1 MPDPRRTC
9 ACGAALLVLL
19 GSAGVRAAPV
29 TSFAI
34 ATGQYGMR
42 ADVPHALGIELQVR
56 TPWRWTLFR
65 PVAGL
70 LTSSAGGAYVYT
82 GLAIEIELPLGLQ
95 LSPGF
100 APGIALAGMKRDL
113 GYPIEF
119 RSSLELSVA
128 AGEQLRVGVG
138 FSHVSNARLGDH
150 NPGVEVLVL
159 GIAYPAKND
168 WAAPPVGPDR

>member
-1 MPDPRRTC
+1 
-9 ACGAALLVLL
+9 VLL
-19 GSAGVRAAPV
+19 GSAAARAEPV

-42 ADVPHALGIELQVR
+42 KEVSHALGIELQIR
-56 TPWRWTLFR
+56 TPWRWNLFR

-70 LTSSAGGAYVYT
+70 LTSSAGGAYLYSGFV
-82 GLAIEIELPLGLQ
+82 IELTLPLGLQ

-100 APGIALAGMKRDL
+100 APGIALAGTEGDL

-119 RSSLELSVA
+119 RSSLELSIA
-128 AGEQLRVGVG
+128 AGERLRVGIA
-138 FSHVSNARLGDH
+138 FSHISNARLGDR

-159 GIAYPAKND
+159 GIAFPAKN
-168 WAAPPVGPDR
+168 